1 MHCFINKCTSLFSV
15 VKTQYSIYKENKLI
29 LLAVWKTKGPASGG
43 LIYLSSAEGF
53 MADGITMATVC
64 TVSHDEKEDRE
75 NRGLS
80 YALCN
85 NSLS

>member
-1 MHCFINKCTSLFSV
+1 MSKHN
-15 VKTQYSIYKENKLI
+15 TQCWVLYKENKLI
-29 LLAVWKTKGPASGG
+29 LLAVWKIKGPTSGG